1 LTSSPDTVQAV
12 FELQV
17 VIAVLTFLVFIITA
31 SLVAALFLRRRSRQ
45 SQGKTSPRSTLAFLS
60 IGVSV

>member
-1 LTSSPDTVQAV
+1 
-12 FELQV
+12 